1 MTVGFKALGSVWE
14 TNSIIK
20 LAGTEIAAYRLA
32 KANWD
37 QAYRSIAAIS
47 LRREQAISLRREQA
61 LAELP

>member
-1 MTVGFKALGSVWE
+1 MGFKALGSVWE

-37 QAYRSIAAIS
+37 QAYRSVAAIS
-47 LRREQAISLRREQA
+47 FGRGQA